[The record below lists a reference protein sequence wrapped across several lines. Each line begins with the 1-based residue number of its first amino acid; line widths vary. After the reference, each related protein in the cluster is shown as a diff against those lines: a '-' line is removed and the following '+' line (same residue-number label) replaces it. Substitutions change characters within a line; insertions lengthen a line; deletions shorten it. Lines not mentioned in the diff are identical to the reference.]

1 MVVKGGLAPRAV
13 NIPAGAMSAPRLQA
27 WILATRRTQVLVTS
41 WRTILSS
48 TPCHDPN
55 HAALCTMV
63 LLDSLDVLHAD
74 LSRDVWMRHPI
85 GGAR

>member
-1 MVVKGGLAPRAV
+1 MVVKGGLAPRAA

-41 WRTILSS
+41 WLTILNT

-55 HAALCTMV
+55 HA
-63 LLDSLDVLHAD
+63 D
-74 LSRDVWMRHPI
+74 LSVDVWMRHPI
-85 GGAR
+85 GGAP